1 MRDFSAYKYTLC
13 YDVIELEVTEPS
25 LRFSSAVKR
34 AKQSKFNPNV
44 SCSEEVNRMLTID
57 FFVEK
62 RSAGMISKEREREK
76 DRRKPI
82 NVEETRSVYRISWD
96 HRYF

>member
-1 MRDFSAYKYTLC
+1 
-13 YDVIELEVTEPS
+13 
-25 LRFSSAVKR
+25 
-34 AKQSKFNPNV
+34 
-44 SCSEEVNRMLTID
+44 MLTID

-62 RSAGMISKEREREK
+62 RSARMISKEREREK